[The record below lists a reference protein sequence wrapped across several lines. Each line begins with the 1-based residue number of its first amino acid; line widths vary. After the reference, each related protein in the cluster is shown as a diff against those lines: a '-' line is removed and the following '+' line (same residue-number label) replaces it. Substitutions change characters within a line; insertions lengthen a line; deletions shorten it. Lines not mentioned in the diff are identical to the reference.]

1 MPENWFG
8 FCLSLL
14 PSFPSPSLEETN
26 SQLTNNVG
34 AVRVHQR
41 RWWVLRSPRPRAVWF
56 LQMLELSSSSSRSCL
71 LHPGAVCLPHPPA
84 PSGLPRRRP
93 AAPRA
98 AGSSLGAELWKERR
112 PRNTTRFD
120 PARAAASSQQ
130 GAQLGARHR
139 KLRIPGIGCPG
150 EIEDDRP
157 RGTDVASGT
166 FSRLPR

>member
-56 LQMLELSSSSSRSCL
+56 LQMLELSSSSSWSCL
-71 LHPGAVCLPHPPA
+71 SSSSSCSKWAAKEKACCPPSRRKQPGCGALE
-84 PSGLPRRRP
+84 GT
-93 AAPRA
+93 
-98 AGSSLGAELWKERR
+98 SSAQH
-112 PRNTTRFD
+112 NTCFD

-150 EIEDDRP
+150 EIEDVR
-157 RGTDVASGT
+157 RG
-166 FSRLPR
+166 LPTCARFP